1 MNDSTLLPPP
11 NWSLQVGSL
20 GTALVLLAIASFV
33 ISGFGWLVQPRIAL
47 LGKVASIAF
56 TAGCVSLFGA
66 FASLATLFVA
76 NRLEFEYVWG
86 HGDGTNTIP
95 YRIAGIWA
103 GQQGSFLLWAVA
115 SSIFGLVSVRGTGIY
130 RRWYTIVYSGFLTA
144 LSGILAYETPFKL
157 NLVDGQPVVPA
168 SGVGLSPALQ
178 NYWVTIHPPTI
189 FLGFGALTVLAAYA
203 FSAMATG
210 RLQEWVPMVRP
221 WSLVALT
228 LVGVGLCMGGFWA
241 YETLGWG
248 GFWMWDPVENVSFV
262 PWVLVAAFVHG
273 IMVQVAKKKWVV
285 SNLLLGGLPFLLFVY
300 GTFLTRSGALNETS
314 VHSFAEMDKVAHK
327 LLLGFLGISTATFL
341 GLWAWR
347 GLKYK
352 PQQAA
357 EPAARAK
364 GITRDTFYLYGIFA
378 LILLG
383 IGAALGMS
391 MPLFMAMAGQQPKV
405 VEEDVYHKILTWAY
419 VPLMLTMAAGPLAS
433 WRAMGA
439 KEFLKRIYG
448 VSCVT
453 LFLMGL
459 AMIAVRM
466 SPWTKSMDP
475 SIRIDL
481 PFHVSVPVIPW
492 ILLLA
497 GLSIA
502 VIVSSFWRITEIW
515 KQSKVS
521 SAAFLMHIGV
531 AVLMAG
537 LIISRG
543 FEQKVRLFVQEG
555 AHDVGLGYF
564 VAYKG
569 QTSNNTDRNNK
580 VLFDVRRGKEHWVAA
595 PGYYLV
601 TNGDGQ
607 TNPMVWP
614 YIEHRPLYD
623 MYFALSG
630 DVIDATQPTTLAPG
644 ESTTFNNS
652 KVTYIKRTME
662 GEPGKSGTKF
672 GALLQIDGRNGILQA
687 NPKIQL
693 GGDRIIEIPDALD
706 SSTSVILKQLDAS
719 SGSATISFKLAHP
732 VWSIDMFY
740 KPLTGLV
747 WLGTGIMALAGFL
760 SAWYR
765 RRPKALATLGSAED
779 YKSQSPSDA
788 NTRKREKSA
797 AYAR

>member
-11 NWSLQVGSL
+11 AWSLQVGSL
-20 GTALVLLAIASFV
+20 GTSLVLVAIVCFIA
-33 ISGFGWLVQPRIAL
+33 SGFGWLLQPWLPKIQKA
-47 LGKVASIAF
+47 ASVAF
-56 TAGCVSLFGA
+56 TVGCVSLFGV
-66 FASLATLFVA
+66 FGSLATLFIA
-76 NRLEFEYVWG
+76 NRLEFDYVWG
-86 HGDGTNTIP
+86 HGDGSNTLP

-103 GQQGSFLLWAVA
+103 GQQGSFLLWAVT
-115 SSIFGLVSVRGTGIY
+115 SSVFALLSVRTTGIF
-130 RRWYTIVYSGFLTA
+130 RRWFTVVYSGFLAA

-157 NLVDGQPVVPA
+157 NMIDGQPVVPA
-168 SGVGLSPALQ
+168 TGVGLSPALQ

-203 FSAMATG
+203 FSATVTG
-210 RLQEWVPMVRP
+210 KVQEWIPMVRP
-221 WSLVALT
+221 WALVALT

-262 PWVLVAAFVHG
+262 PWVVTAAFVHG
-273 IMVQVAKKKWVV
+273 IMVQVAKKKWAI
-285 SNLLLGGLPFLLFVY
+285 SNLLLGALPFLLFVY

-314 VHSFAEMDKVAHK
+314 VHSFAEMDSVAHK
-327 LLLGFLGISTATFL
+327 LLLGFLGVSTATFL
-341 GLWAWR
+341 GLWTWR
-347 GLKYK
+347 GLKYRPTAVAPEK
-352 PQQAA
+352 EAPK
-357 EPAARAK
+357 AK
-364 GITRDTFYLYGIFA
+364 GFGRETFYLYGIFA
-378 LILLG
+378 LLLLG

-391 MPLFMAMAGQQPKV
+391 MPLFMALAGQQPKV
-405 VEEDVYHKILTWAY
+405 VEEGVYHKVLTWAY
-419 VPLMLTMAAGPLAS
+419 VPLMLAMAAGPLVS

-439 KEFLKRIYG
+439 KEFSKRIYG
-448 VSCVT
+448 VLCVT
-453 LFLMGL
+453 VFFVGL
-459 AMIAVRM
+459 AMIAVRL

-475 SIRIDL
+475 SARIDL
-481 PFHVSVPVIPW
+481 PFHTSVGLITW
-492 ILLLA
+492 ILLLTS
-497 GLSIA
+497 LSIA
-502 VIVSSFWRITEIW
+502 VIVTSFWRITEIW

-521 SAAFLMHIGV
+521 SAAFLMHVGV

-569 QTSNNTDRNNK
+569 QTSTKADRNNK
-580 VLFDVRRGKEHWVAA
+580 VLFDVKRGKESWVAS

-644 ESTTFNNS
+644 QTTMFNGS
-652 KVTYIKRTME
+652 RISYIKRTME
-662 GEPGKSGTKF
+662 GQPGQAGTKF
-672 GALLQIDGRNGILQA
+672 GVLLRIEGRNGILQA

-693 GGDRIIEIPDALD
+693 GNGGIIEIPDAID
-706 SSTSVILKQLDAS
+706 SSTGITLKSLDAA
-719 SGSATISFKLAHP
+719 SGDATISFKLNHP
-732 VWSIDMFY
+732 VWAIDMFY

-747 WLGTGIMALAGFL
+747 WLGTGIMAFAGFL

-765 RRPKALATLGSAED
+765 RRPRALDKAAVVESPKAEGSPEKKK
-779 YKSQSPSDA
+779 KS
-788 NTRKREKSA
+788 KA
-797 AYAR
+797 AAFAR